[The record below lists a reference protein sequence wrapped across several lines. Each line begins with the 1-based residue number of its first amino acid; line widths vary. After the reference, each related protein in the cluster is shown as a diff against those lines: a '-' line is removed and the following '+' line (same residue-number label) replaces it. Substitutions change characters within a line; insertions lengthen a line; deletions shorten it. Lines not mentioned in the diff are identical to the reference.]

1 MCICMSSKTISIKES
16 AYNRLKALKGR
27 DKSFSDVI
35 LDLTEDTTNDFSN
48 IIGEGIDIS
57 TDELEDMRNRS
68 EDEDERES
76 LLRRH

>member
-1 MCICMSSKTISIKES
+1 MCVCMSSKTISIKES

>member
-35 LDLTEDTTNDFSN
+35 LDLTEDTRNDFSN
-48 IIGEGIDIS
+48 IIGEGIDTS
-57 TDELEDMRNRS
+57 TDALDDMRKRS
-68 EDEDERES
+68 EDDDERES